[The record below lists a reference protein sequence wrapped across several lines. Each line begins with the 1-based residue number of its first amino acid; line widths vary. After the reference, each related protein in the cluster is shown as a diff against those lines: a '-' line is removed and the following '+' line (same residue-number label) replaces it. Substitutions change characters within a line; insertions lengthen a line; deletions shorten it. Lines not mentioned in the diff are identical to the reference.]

1 MGLWGRRGS
10 PSGSGSRCRRGRRP
24 GSAVVA
30 YGGVWP
36 GLARGR
42 AGVLDEDV
50 DAAALVVAGEAVV
63 FVLLVG
69 ELGDDVPRVD
79 QAGDLA
85 RGKKG
90 GG

>member
-1 MGLWGRRGS
+1 M
-10 PSGSGSRCRRGRRP
+10 
-24 GSAVVA
+24 
-30 YGGVWP
+30 WP

-90 GG
+90 GGIMLASFLKFVGILSVCRDAAGVS